1 MSAAREEILRR
12 IRGAIADVPAGEAAT
27 GGVVPRDY
35 RHVDERSP
43 AEIAEEFVDRLAD
56 YGARVVRVTDG
67 DVARAVA
74 GACAEFGLTRLAV
87 PPVVAAAW
95 HPHGIELV
103 EDHGLSTAEL
113 DAVDGALTG
122 CAAAIAETGTLLLD
136 GRGVS
141 GRRPL
146 TLIPDHHICVVL
158 VDQLVGLVPEGLAA
172 VAGAVAAEA
181 APVTM
186 ISGPS
191 ASSDIE
197 LTRVEGVHGP
207 RTLVV
212 ILVA

>member
-12 IRGAIADVPAGEAAT
+12 IRGALTD
-27 GGVVPRDY
+27 VPRDEAAEAVPRTY
-35 RHVDERSP
+35 RHTDDRGAASQ
-43 AEIAEEFVDRLAD
+43 AEEFVDRLSD
-56 YGARVVRVTDG
+56 YGARVVQVTVD
-67 DVARAVA
+67 DVGRGVVA
-74 GACAEFGLTRLAV
+74 ACAECGLTRLAV
-87 PPVVAAAW
+87 PPAVPAAW
-95 HPHGIELV
+95 RPHGIELI

-122 CAAAIAETGTLLLD
+122 CAVAIAQTGTLLLD

-146 TLIPDHHICVVL
+146 TLIPDHHLCVVSL
-158 VDQLVGLVPEGLAA
+158 DQLVGLVPEGLAA
-172 VAGAVAAEA
+172 VADAVATEA

-197 LTRVEGVHGP
+197 LTRVEGMHGP

-212 ILVA
+212 VLVMP